1 MAEPTRMVEPKTSA
15 EMKPGRIAEWRRLS
29 STLAIFRLVA
39 ESGGR
44 FPTFIAGQYT
54 ALRRDDCLLT
64 KKVKEGNEV
73 RYVPDLDADGKQKR
87 GPVTHSYSIASAPFE
102 AAEGNYL
109 EFYVVLEREG
119 HGELGR
125 FTESLFR
132 IERKESDRLS
142 YLSRI
147 VGNFTLARRAAG
159 FAHVLMV
166 ATGTGLAPFVSMV
179 KQLHFEAQRNG
190 APHKQYTL
198 LHANRSYEELAYHR
212 ELLAIEASNAFDF
225 VYVPS
230 VSRPTERDRGDPHVG
245 VGRANNVLRQVFGIP
260 AREANAVHPE
270 LPRHRPLAMLQ
281 ERIETS
287 NTVVL
292 ACGNP
297 DGMED
302 IAWIAARSGMRFEK
316 EEW

>member
-1 MAEPTRMVEPKTSA
+1 M
-15 EMKPGRIAEWRRLS
+15 EMKHGRIAEWQRLS

-39 ESGGR
+39 ANGGR
-44 FPTFIAGQYT
+44 VPPFVAGQYI

-64 KKVKEGNEV
+64 KKVKEGDEV
-73 RYVPDLDADGKQKR
+73 RYVPDLDPDGKQKR

-102 AAEGNYL
+102 TAEGKYL
-109 EFYVVLEREG
+109 EFYVVLERDG
-119 HGELGR
+119 HAELGR

-132 IERKESDRLS
+132 VERKGSDRLD
-142 YLSRI
+142 YVERV

-166 ATGTGLAPFVSMV
+166 ASGTGLAPFVSMV

-190 APHKQYTL
+190 APRKRYTL
-198 LHANRSYEELAYHR
+198 LHANRTYEELAYHS
-212 ELLAIEASNAFDF
+212 ELIAIEASNTFDF

-230 VSRPTERDRGDPHVG
+230 VSRPTARDRGDSHLG
-245 VGRANNVLRQVFGIP
+245 AGRANNVLRQIFGIP
-260 AREANAVHPE
+260 AREAQAVPPE
-270 LPRHRPLAMLQ
+270 LPRDRPLAMLQ
-281 ERIETS
+281 ERIDPS
-287 NTVVL
+287 QTVAL

-302 IAWIAARSGMRFEK
+302 IAWVAARKGVRFEK
-316 EEW
+316 EDW

>member
-1 MAEPTRMVEPKTSA
+1 M
-15 EMKPGRIAEWRRLS
+15 EMKHGRIAEWQRLS

-39 ESGGR
+39 ANGGR
-44 FPTFIAGQYT
+44 VPPFVAGQYI

-64 KKVKEGNEV
+64 KKVKEGDEV

-102 AAEGNYL
+102 TAEGKYL
-109 EFYVVLEREG
+109 EFYMVLERDG
-119 HGELGR
+119 HAELGR

-132 IERKESDRLS
+132 MERKGSDRLD
-142 YLSRI
+142 YLERV

-166 ATGTGLAPFVSMV
+166 ASGTGLAPFVSMV

-190 APHKQYTL
+190 APRKRYTL
-198 LHANRSYEELAYHR
+198 LHANRTYEELAYHR

-230 VSRPTERDRGDPHVG
+230 VSRPTARDRGDSHLG
-245 VGRANNVLRQVFGIP
+245 VGRANNVLRQVFGLP
-260 AREANAVHPE
+260 AREAQAVSPE
-270 LPRHRPLAMLQ
+270 LPRDRPLAMLQ
-281 ERIETS
+281 ERIDPS
-287 NTVVL
+287 HAVVL

-302 IAWIAARSGMRFEK
+302 IAWIAARKEMRFEK
-316 EEW
+316 EDW

>member
-1 MAEPTRMVEPKTSA
+1 M
-15 EMKPGRIAEWRRLS
+15 EMKHGRIAEWQRLS

-39 ESGGR
+39 ANGGR
-44 FPTFIAGQYT
+44 VPPFVAGQYI

-64 KKVKEGNEV
+64 KKVKEGDEV

-102 AAEGNYL
+102 TAEGKYL
-109 EFYVVLEREG
+109 EFYVVLERDG
-119 HGELGR
+119 HAELGR

-132 IERKESDRLS
+132 VERKGSDRLD
-142 YLSRI
+142 YVERV

-166 ATGTGLAPFVSMV
+166 ASGTGLAPFVSMV

-190 APHKQYTL
+190 APRKRYTL
-198 LHANRSYEELAYHR
+198 LHANRTYEELAYHS
-212 ELLAIEASNAFDF
+212 ELIVIEASNTFDF

-230 VSRPTERDRGDPHVG
+230 VSRPTARDRGDSHLG
-245 VGRANNVLRQVFGIP
+245 VGRANNVLRQIFDIP
-260 AREANAVHPE
+260 AREAQAVPAE
-270 LPRHRPLAMLQ
+270 LPRDRPLEMLQ
-281 ERIETS
+281 ERIDPS
-287 NTVVL
+287 HTVVL

-302 IAWIAARSGMRFEK
+302 IAWVAARKGVRFEK
-316 EEW
+316 EDW

>member
-1 MAEPTRMVEPKTSA
+1 M
-15 EMKPGRIAEWRRLS
+15 EMKHGRIAEWQTLS
-29 STLAIFRLVA
+29 STLAVFRLVA
-39 ESGGR
+39 GNGGR
-44 FPTFIAGQYT
+44 VPPFVAGQYI

-64 KKVKEGNEV
+64 KKVKEGDEV

-102 AAEGNYL
+102 TEAGKYL
-109 EFYVVLEREG
+109 EFYVVLERDGE
-119 HGELGR
+119 GELGR

-132 IERKESDRLS
+132 VERKGSDRLD
-142 YLSRI
+142 YVERV

-166 ATGTGLAPFVSMV
+166 ASGTGLAPFVSMV

-190 APHKQYTL
+190 APSKRYTL
-198 LHANRSYEELAYHR
+198 IHANRTYEELAYHR
-212 ELLAIEASNAFDF
+212 ELIAIEASNTFDF

-230 VSRPTERDRGDPHVG
+230 VSRPTARDRGDSHLG
-245 VGRANNVLRQVFGIP
+245 VGRANNVLRQIFDIP
-260 AREANAVHPE
+260 AREAQAVPPE
-270 LPRHRPLAMLQ
+270 VPRDRPLEMLQ
-281 ERIETS
+281 QRIDPAQ
-287 NTVVL
+287 TVVL

-302 IAWIAARSGMRFEK
+302 IAWSAARRGIRFEK
-316 EEW
+316 EDW

>member
-1 MAEPTRMVEPKTSA
+1 M
-15 EMKPGRIAEWRRLS
+15 EMKHGRIAEWQRLS

-39 ESGGR
+39 ANGGR
-44 FPTFIAGQYT
+44 VPPFVAGQYI

-64 KKVKEGNEV
+64 KKVKEGDEV

-102 AAEGNYL
+102 TAEGKYL
-109 EFYVVLEREG
+109 EFYVVLERDGE
-119 HGELGR
+119 GELGR

-132 IERKESDRLS
+132 MEGKGSDRLD
-142 YLSRI
+142 YVERV

-166 ATGTGLAPFVSMV
+166 ASGTGLAPFVSMV

-190 APHKQYTL
+190 APSKRYTL
-198 LHANRSYEELAYHR
+198 IHANRTYEELAYHR
-212 ELLAIEASNAFDF
+212 ELIAIEASNTFDF

-230 VSRPTERDRGDPHVG
+230 VSRPTARDRGDSHLG
-245 VGRANNVLRQVFGIP
+245 VGRANNVLRIVFGLP
-260 AREANAVHPE
+260 AREAQAVPPE
-270 LPRHRPLAMLQ
+270 LPRDRPLAMLQ
-281 ERIETS
+281 ERIDPS
-287 NTVVL
+287 HTVIL

-302 IAWIAARSGMRFEK
+302 IAWVAARKGVRFEK
-316 EEW
+316 EDW

>member
-1 MAEPTRMVEPKTSA
+1 MVE
-15 EMKPGRIAEWRRLS
+15 MKHGRIAEWKSLS
-29 STLAIFRLVA
+29 SSLAIFRLVA
-39 ESGGR
+39 NNGGR
-44 FPTFIAGQYT
+44 VPPFEAGQYI

-64 KKVKEGNEV
+64 KKVKDGSEV

-102 AAEGNYL
+102 TAEGKYL
-109 EFYVVLEREG
+109 EFYVVLERDG
-119 HGELGR
+119 HAELGR

-132 IERKESDRLS
+132 MERKGSDRLD
-142 YLSRI
+142 YLERV

-166 ATGTGLAPFVSMV
+166 ASGTGLAPFVSMV
-179 KQLHFEAQRNG
+179 KQLHFEAQHNG
-190 APHKQYTL
+190 APRKRYTL
-198 LHANRSYEELAYHR
+198 LHANRTYEELAYHR
-212 ELLAIEASNAFDF
+212 ELIAIEASNAFDF

-230 VSRPTERDRGDPHVG
+230 VSRPTPRDRGDSRLG

-260 AREANAVHPE
+260 PREAQAVPPE
-270 LPRHRPLAMLQ
+270 LPRDRPLAMMQ
-281 ERIETS
+281 ERIDPS
-287 NTVVL
+287 HTVVL

-302 IAWIAARSGMRFEK
+302 IAWIAARKEMRFEK
-316 EEW
+316 EDW

>member
-1 MAEPTRMVEPKTSA
+1 MVE
-15 EMKPGRIAEWRRLS
+15 MKHGRIAEWKSLS
-29 STLAIFRLVA
+29 SSLAIFRLVA
-39 ESGGR
+39 NNGGR
-44 FPTFIAGQYT
+44 VPPFEAGQYI

-64 KKVKEGNEV
+64 KKVKDGSEV

-102 AAEGNYL
+102 TAEGKYL
-109 EFYVVLEREG
+109 EFYMVLERDG
-119 HGELGR
+119 HAELGR

-132 IERKESDRLS
+132 MERKGSDRLD
-142 YLSRI
+142 YLERV

-166 ATGTGLAPFVSMV
+166 ASGTGLAPFVSMV

-190 APHKQYTL
+190 APRKRYTL
-198 LHANRSYEELAYHR
+198 LHANRTYEELAYHR
-212 ELLAIEASNAFDF
+212 ELIAIETSNAFDF

-230 VSRPTERDRGDPHVG
+230 VSRPTARDRGDSRLG

-260 AREANAVHPE
+260 PREAQAVPPE
-270 LPRHRPLAMLQ
+270 LPRDRPLAMMQ
-281 ERIETS
+281 ERIDPS
-287 NTVVL
+287 HTVVL

-302 IAWIAARSGMRFEK
+302 IAWIAARKEMRFEK
-316 EEW
+316 EDW

>member
-1 MAEPTRMVEPKTSA
+1 M
-15 EMKPGRIAEWRRLS
+15 EMKHGRIAEWQTLS
-29 STLAIFRLVA
+29 STLAVFRLVA
-39 ESGGR
+39 GNGGR
-44 FPTFIAGQYT
+44 VPPFVAGQYI

-64 KKVKEGNEV
+64 KKVKEGNEI

-102 AAEGNYL
+102 TAEGKYL
-109 EFYVVLEREG
+109 EFYVVLERDG
-119 HGELGR
+119 HAELGR

-132 IERKESDRLS
+132 VERKGSDRLD
-142 YLSRI
+142 YVERV

-166 ATGTGLAPFVSMV
+166 ASGTGLAPFVSMV

-190 APHKQYTL
+190 APSKRYTL
-198 LHANRSYEELAYHR
+198 IHANRTYEELAYHR
-212 ELLAIEASNAFDF
+212 ELIAIEASNTFDF

-230 VSRPTERDRGDPHVG
+230 VSRPTARDRGDSHLG
-245 VGRANNVLRQVFGIP
+245 VGRANNVLRQIFDIP
-260 AREANAVHPE
+260 AREAQAVHPE
-270 LPRHRPLAMLQ
+270 VPRDRPLEMLRQ
-281 ERIETS
+281 RIDPAQ
-287 NTVVL
+287 TVVL

-302 IAWIAARSGMRFEK
+302 IAWSAARRGIRFEK
-316 EEW
+316 EDW

>member
-1 MAEPTRMVEPKTSA
+1 MVDVKTMVVPHNKI
-15 EMKPGRIAEWRRLS
+15 EMRPGRIVEWRRLS
-29 STLAIFRLVA
+29 SKLAIFRLVA
-39 ESGGR
+39 ANGGR
-44 FPTFIAGQYT
+44 FPRFEAGQYV

-64 KKVKEGNEV
+64 KKVNEGNQV
-73 RYVPDLDADGKQKR
+73 RYVPDPDADGIQKR

-102 AAEGNYL
+102 SAEGNYL

-119 HGELGR
+119 HEELGR

-132 IERKESDRLS
+132 IERKGSDRLS
-142 YLSRI
+142 YLERV

-190 APHKQYTL
+190 APHKRYTL

-212 ELLAIEASNAFDF
+212 ELLAIEASNTFDF

-230 VSRPTERDRGDPHVG
+230 VSRPTARDRSDSHLG

-260 AREANAVHPE
+260 ASEAQAVPPE
-270 LPRHRPLAMLQ
+270 LPRNRSLEMLQ
-281 ERIETS
+281 KRIDLS
-287 NTVVL
+287 DTVVL

-297 DGMED
+297 DGMAD

>member
-1 MAEPTRMVEPKTSA
+1 MVE
-15 EMKPGRIAEWRRLS
+15 MKHGRIAEWKSLS
-29 STLAIFRLVA
+29 SSLAIFRLA
-39 ESGGR
+39 ANNGGR
-44 FPTFIAGQYT
+44 VPPFEAGQYI

-64 KKVKEGNEV
+64 KKVKEGDAV

-102 AAEGNYL
+102 TAEGKYL
-109 EFYVVLEREG
+109 EFYVVLERDG
-119 HGELGR
+119 IGELGR

-132 IERKESDRLS
+132 MERKGSDRLD
-142 YLSRI
+142 YLERV

-166 ATGTGLAPFVSMV
+166 ASGTGLAPFVSMV

-190 APHKQYTL
+190 APRKRYTL
-198 LHANRSYEELAYHR
+198 FHANRTYEELAYHR
-212 ELLAIEASNAFDF
+212 ELIAIEASNAFDF

-230 VSRPTERDRGDPHVG
+230 VSRPTARDRGDSRLG

-260 AREANAVHPE
+260 PREAQAVPPE
-270 LPRHRPLAMLQ
+270 LPRDRPLAMMQ
-281 ERIETS
+281 ERIDPS
-287 NTVVL
+287 HTVVL

-302 IAWIAARSGMRFEK
+302 IAWIAARKEMRFEK
-316 EEW
+316 EDW

>member
-1 MAEPTRMVEPKTSA
+1 
-15 EMKPGRIAEWRRLS
+15 MKPGRIVEWRRLS

-39 ESGGR
+39 ESSGR
-44 FPTFIAGQYT
+44 FPTFIAGQYI

-64 KKVKEGNEV
+64 KKVNEGNEV
-73 RYVPDLDADGKQKR
+73 RYVPDLDADGKQRR

-102 AAEGNYL
+102 SAEGNYL

-132 IERKESDRLS
+132 IERNENDRLY

-179 KQLHFEAQRNG
+179 KQLHFEALRNG
-190 APHKQYTL
+190 ASHKKYML

-212 ELLAIEASNAFDF
+212 ELLAIEASNAIDF

-230 VSRPTERDRGDPHVG
+230 VSRPTARDRGDSYLG

-260 AREANAVHPE
+260 SREAQAVPPE

-281 ERIETS
+281 ERIEPS
-287 NTVVL
+287 DTVVL

>member
-1 MAEPTRMVEPKTSA
+1 M
-15 EMKPGRIAEWRRLS
+15 EMKHGRIAEWQRLS

-39 ESGGR
+39 ANGGR
-44 FPTFIAGQYT
+44 VPPFVAGQYI

-64 KKVKEGNEV
+64 KKVKEGDEV

-102 AAEGNYL
+102 TAEGKYL
-109 EFYVVLEREG
+109 EFYVVLERDG
-119 HGELGR
+119 HAELGR

-132 IERKESDRLS
+132 VERKGSDRLD
-142 YLSRI
+142 YVERV

-166 ATGTGLAPFVSMV
+166 ASGTGLAPFVSMV

-190 APHKQYTL
+190 APRKRYTL
-198 LHANRSYEELAYHR
+198 LHANRTYEELAYHS
-212 ELLAIEASNAFDF
+212 ELIAIEASNTFDF

-230 VSRPTERDRGDPHVG
+230 VSRPTARDRGDSHLG
-245 VGRANNVLRQVFGIP
+245 AGRANNVLRQIFGIP
-260 AREANAVHPE
+260 AREAQAVPPE
-270 LPRHRPLAMLQ
+270 LPRDRPLAMLQ
-281 ERIETS
+281 ERIDPS
-287 NTVVL
+287 HTVAL

-302 IAWIAARSGMRFEK
+302 IAWVAARKGVRFEK
-316 EEW
+316 EDW